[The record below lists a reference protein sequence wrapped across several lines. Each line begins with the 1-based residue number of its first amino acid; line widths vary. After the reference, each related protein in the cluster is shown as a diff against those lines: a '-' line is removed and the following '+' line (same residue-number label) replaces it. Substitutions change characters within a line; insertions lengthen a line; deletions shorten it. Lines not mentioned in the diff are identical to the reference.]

1 MPHFERILNNF
12 AIPNLDLVV
21 VHAMNYL
28 FGMSKSE
35 ANGCIVSG
43 SFISFCSLIHH
54 LQSNPSSYNPILIIG
69 RIIFGY
75 YLFECDKSILGLM
88 DGKVL
93 SILSQIDVEMNLTP
107 KLVAPVVLAKT
118 LNGMDKV
125 KVNRN
130 AQFGGSVLVLQVRV
144 DFCASE
150 MNNQFSSLNN
160 RFCLMN
166 SQSER
171 HKQLV
176 FRHQ

>member
-1 MPHFERILNNF
+1 M
-12 AIPNLDLVV
+12 V
-21 VHAMNYL
+21 VHAMNHL
-28 FGMSKSE
+28 FGISKSE
-35 ANGCIVSG
+35 ANGCIVS
-43 SFISFCSLIHH
+43 SSLISFYGLIHH
-54 LQSNPSSYNPILIIG
+54 LQSNSVSCNPIPIINS
-69 RIIFGY
+69 IILGY
-75 YLFECDKSILGLM
+75 YLLQCDKSTLELI

-107 KLVAPVVLAKT
+107 KLVAPMVLAET
-118 LNGMDKV
+118 LNGLDKV

-130 AQFGGSVLVLQVRV
+130 ARFSGSVLVLQVRV